1 MSTTRPLRAGIYARV
16 STSAKG
22 QSVDN
27 QLAQLREYVERR
39 GWSIAAEYVDEGES
53 GRKRSRP
60 SLDRMLTDAKRRKLD
75 VVCAWSFDRLGRSL
89 YNLVE
94 LGKTLDELDVQL
106 LTLREN
112 VDTTTTAGR
121 FFFHLCASFAE
132 FEADLM
138 RDRIEAGIAR
148 ARAKGV
154 QLGRPRGYDALPV
167 ERILALRAEGRSIR
181 SVCKEL
187 ELPLT
192 SVRRFLATQAHG
204 NE

>member
-1 MSTTRPLRAGIYARV
+1 MSTTRALRAGIYARV

-27 QLAQLREYVERR
+27 QLLQLREYVERR
-39 GWSIAAEYVDEGES
+39 GWTIAAEYVDEGES

-60 SLDRMLTDAKRRKLD
+60 SLDRMMADAKRRKLD

-89 YNLVE
+89 YNLVD
-94 LGKTLDELDVQL
+94 LGKTLHELDVQM

-154 QLGRPRGYDALPV
+154 TLGRPRKYELPV
-167 ERILALRAEGRSIR
+167 ERILALRAENRSIN
-181 SVCKEL
+181 SICKEL
-187 ELPLT
+187 ALPTT
-192 SVRRFLATQAHG
+192 SVRRLLATHVHG
-204 NE
+204 NT